1 LPKGRSAEVADVE
14 PVMLSSGVVADAEAF
29 EEVSD
34 LAESL
39 PLSEQALRASGSTA
53 AVATV
58 TAMRRMRVFMC
69 FSCGLARPEPRS

>member
-1 LPKGRSAEVADVE
+1 
-14 PVMLSSGVVADAEAF
+14 MLSSGVVADAEAF

-34 LAESL
+34 LAESLSL